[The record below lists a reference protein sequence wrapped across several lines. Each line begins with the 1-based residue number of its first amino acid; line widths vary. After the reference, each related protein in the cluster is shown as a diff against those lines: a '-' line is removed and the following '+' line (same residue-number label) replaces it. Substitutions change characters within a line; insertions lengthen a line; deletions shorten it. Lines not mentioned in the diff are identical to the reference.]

1 MKSFN
6 NKKPKIVIHCQYVY
20 GIGHF
25 VRTIELAKGLCN
37 YFSVSILNG
46 GESVPNFDIPSE
58 INLIPLPAIY
68 KQENVSYLSPVD
80 STYSIEECFKKRRD
94 IIENSLSNLKPDI
107 IITEHFPFGLL
118 FEDEVV
124 QLISTAKSLNSN
136 VKVVCSVRDII
147 ESASGN
153 IKDNITVKLL
163 NKWYDLLLIHGDEK
177 YFHLKNT
184 FSRYNEISIP
194 NYHTG
199 YIVKSIEQKVKRDNL
214 KPIILASIAG
224 GRLGKELLNVLIK
237 NHSAVNK
244 KTTHKLIL
252 FTGAFESSFEELTDE
267 IKKLSYN
274 DIELFA
280 FDRKSYLGYFSQADL
295 VISLGGYN
303 SIIESI
309 SNRKRLLV
317 YQREFTQGNE
327 EQDLR
332 LNLFKEM
339 GVLNVIS
346 SKNLNN
352 CNLADSIIQSLNNNI
367 DRDIN
372 LNVNGVAFSTELI
385 LELYK
390 SL

>member
-1 MKSFN
+1 MKGFN

-25 VRTIELAKGLCN
+25 VRAIELAKGLCN

-94 IIENSLSNLKPDI
+94 IIENTLSNLKPEI

-124 QLISTAKSLNSN
+124 QLISSAKSLNSN

-147 ESASGN
+147 ESTNGS
-153 IKDNITVKLL
+153 IKDNITVQLL

-199 YIVKSIEQKVKRDNL
+199 YIVKSIELNTKSEHS
-214 KPIILASIAG
+214 KPIFLASIAG
-224 GRLGKELLNVLIK
+224 GRLGKELLNALIK
-237 NHSAVNK
+237 NHYAVNK
-244 KTTHKLIL
+244 KINHKLIL
-252 FTGAFESSFEELTDE
+252 FTGAFESSFEELRDE
-267 IKKLSYN
+267 IKELSSN
-274 DIELFA
+274 DIELFV
-280 FDRKSYLGYFSQADL
+280 FDRESYLSYFSQADL

-317 YQREFTQGNE
+317 YKREFAIGNE
-327 EQDLR
+327 EQNLR
-332 LNLFKEM
+332 INLFKEM
-339 GVLNVIS
+339 GLLNVIS
-346 SKNLNN
+346 SKDLNKSNLV
-352 CNLADSIIQSLNNNI
+352 DSIIQSLNNDIDSNI
-367 DRDIN
+367 
-372 LNVNGVAFSTELI
+372 NVNGNGVACSAELI
-385 LELYK
+385 LKLYK
-390 SL
+390 NL

>member
-1 MKSFN
+1 MKSSIN
-6 NKKPKIVIHCQYVY
+6 IKPKIVIHCQYVY

-25 VRTIELAKGLCN
+25 VRTIELAKGLSN
-37 YFSVSILNG
+37 YFSVFILNG

-58 INLIPLPAIY
+58 INLIQLPAIY
-68 KQENVSYLSPVD
+68 KEENVSYLSPVE
-80 STYSIEECFKKRRD
+80 SIYSIEECFKKRSD
-94 IIENSLSNLKPDI
+94 IIENTLSNIKPEI

-124 QLISTAKSLNSN
+124 HLISSAKSLNSN

-147 ESASGN
+147 ESSSGS
-153 IKDNITVKLL
+153 IKDNITVKHL
-163 NKWYDLLLIHGDEK
+163 NNWYDLLLIHGDEK

-184 FSRYNEISIP
+184 FSLYNEISIP

-199 YIVKSIEQKVKRDNL
+199 YIVKSIELNTKSEHS
-214 KPIILASIAG
+214 KPILLASIAG
-224 GRLGKELLNVLIK
+224 GRLGKELLNALIK

-244 KTTHKLIL
+244 QIIHKLII
-252 FTGAFESSFEELTDE
+252 FTGAFESCFEELRDE
-267 IKKLSYN
+267 IKKLSSN
-274 DIELFA
+274 DIELYA
-280 FDRKSYLGYFSQADL
+280 FDRESYLSYFSQSYL

-317 YQREFTQGNE
+317 YQREFAQGNE

-332 LNLFKEM
+332 INLFKEM

-346 SKNLNN
+346 SKDLNN
-352 CNLADSIIQSLNNNI
+352 SNLADSIIQSLNN
-367 DRDIN
+367 DIYRNVN

-385 LELYK
+385 LKLYK
-390 SL
+390 GL

>member
-1 MKSFN
+1 M
-6 NKKPKIVIHCQYVY
+6 IHCQYVY

-25 VRTIELAKGLCN
+25 VRTIELAKGLRN
-37 YFSVSILNG
+37 YFSVFIVNG

-58 INLIPLPAIY
+58 INLIQLPAIY
-68 KQENVSYLSPVD
+68 KEENSLFLSPVEPI
-80 STYSIEECFKKRRD
+80 YSLEECFKKRRD
-94 IIENSLSNLKPDI
+94 IIEKTLSNLKPEI

-124 QLISTAKSLNSN
+124 QLISSAKSLNSN

-147 ESASGN
+147 ESASGS
-153 IKDNITVKLL
+153 IKDNITVQHL

-184 FSRYNEISIP
+184 FSFYNEISIP

-199 YIVKSIEQKVKRDNL
+199 YIVKSIELNTKSEHS

-224 GRLGKELLNVLIK
+224 GRLGKELLNALIRC
-237 NHSAVNK
+237 HSVINQK
-244 KTTHKLIL
+244 INHKLIL
-252 FTGAFESSFEELTDE
+252 FTGAFESSIEELKDE
-267 IKKLSYN
+267 VKELDSN
-274 DIELFA
+274 DIELFV
-280 FDRKSYLGYFSQADL
+280 FDGKSYSSYLYQADL

-317 YQREFTQGNE
+317 YQREFAQGNE

-332 LNLFKEM
+332 INMFKEL

-346 SKNLNN
+346 SIELNKS
-352 CNLADSIIQSLNNNI
+352 NLADSIIQSLNNDIEWN
-367 DRDIN
+367 IN
-372 LNVNGVAFSTELI
+372 LNVNGVAFSTEII
-385 LELYK
+385 LKLYK

>member
-1 MKSFN
+1 M
-6 NKKPKIVIHCQYVY
+6 IHCQYVY

-25 VRTIELAKGLCN
+25 VRSIELAKGLCN

-94 IIENSLSNLKPDI
+94 IIENSLSNLKPEI

-124 QLISTAKSLNSN
+124 QLISSAKSLNSN

-199 YIVKSIEQKVKRDNL
+199 YIVKRIEQKVKTDNL

-280 FDRKSYLGYFSQADL
+280 FDRESYLGYFSQADL

-346 SKNLNN
+346 SKDLNN

-367 DRDIN
+367 DRNIN
-372 LNVNGVAFSTELI
+372 LNVNGVALSTEII
-385 LELYK
+385 LKLYK

>member
-1 MKSFN
+1 
-6 NKKPKIVIHCQYVY
+6 VIHCQYVY

-94 IIENSLSNLKPDI
+94 IIENSLTNLKPEI

-124 QLISTAKSLNSN
+124 QLISSAKSLNSN

-199 YIVKSIEQKVKRDNL
+199 YIVKRIEQKVKTDNL

-252 FTGAFESSFEELTDE
+252 FTGAFASSFEELTDE

-280 FDRKSYLGYFSQADL
+280 FDRESYLGYFSQADL

-309 SNRKRLLV
+309 SNQKRLLV

-332 LNLFKEM
+332 INLFKEM

-346 SKNLNN
+346 SKDLNN

-367 DRDIN
+367 DRNIN

-385 LELYK
+385 LKLYK

>member
-1 MKSFN
+1 MKSSIN
-6 NKKPKIVIHCQYVY
+6 IKPKIVIHCQYVY

-25 VRTIELAKGLCN
+25 VRTIELAKGLSN
-37 YFSVSILNG
+37 YFSVFILNG

-58 INLIPLPAIY
+58 INLIQLPAIY
-68 KQENVSYLSPVD
+68 KEENVSYLSPVE
-80 STYSIEECFKKRRD
+80 SIYSIEECFKKRTD
-94 IIENSLSNLKPDI
+94 IIENTLSNIKPEI

-124 QLISTAKSLNSN
+124 HLISSAKSLNSN

-147 ESASGN
+147 ESSSGS
-153 IKDNITVKLL
+153 IKDNITVKHL
-163 NKWYDLLLIHGDEK
+163 NNWYDLLLIHGDEK

-184 FSRYNEISIP
+184 FSLYNEISVP

-199 YIVKSIEQKVKRDNL
+199 YIVKSIELNTKSEHS
-214 KPIILASIAG
+214 KPILLASIAG
-224 GRLGKELLNVLIK
+224 GRLGKELLNALIK

-244 KTTHKLIL
+244 QIIHKLII
-252 FTGAFESSFEELTDE
+252 FTGAFESCFEELRDE
-267 IKKLSYN
+267 IKKLSSN
-274 DIELFA
+274 DIELYA
-280 FDRKSYLGYFSQADL
+280 FDRESYLSYFSQSYL

-317 YQREFTQGNE
+317 YQREFAQGNE

-332 LNLFKEM
+332 INLFKEM

-346 SKNLNN
+346 SKDLNN
-352 CNLADSIIQSLNNNI
+352 SNLADSIIQSLNN
-367 DRDIN
+367 DIYRNVN

-385 LELYK
+385 LKLYNG
-390 SL
+390 L

>member
-1 MKSFN
+1 MKSSISI
-6 NKKPKIVIHCQYVY
+6 KPKIVIHCQYVY

-25 VRTIELAKGLCN
+25 VRTIELAKGLSN
-37 YFSVSILNG
+37 YFSVFILNG

-58 INLIPLPAIY
+58 INLIQLPAIY
-68 KQENVSYLSPVD
+68 KEENVSYLSPVE
-80 STYSIEECFKKRRD
+80 SIYSIEECFKKRSD
-94 IIENSLSNLKPDI
+94 IIENTLSNLKPEI

-124 QLISTAKSLNSN
+124 HLISSAKSLNSN

-147 ESASGN
+147 ESSSGS
-153 IKDNITVKLL
+153 IKDNITVQHL
-163 NKWYDLLLIHGDEK
+163 NNWYDLLLIHGDEK

-184 FSRYNEISIP
+184 FSLYNEISVP

-199 YIVKSIEQKVKRDNL
+199 YIVKSIELNTKSEHS
-214 KPIILASIAG
+214 KPILLASIAG
-224 GRLGKELLNVLIK
+224 GRLGKELLNALIK

-244 KTTHKLIL
+244 QIIHKLII
-252 FTGAFESSFEELTDE
+252 FTGAFDSCFEELRDE
-267 IKKLSYN
+267 IKKLSSN

-280 FDRKSYLGYFSQADL
+280 FDRESYLSYFSQSDL

-317 YQREFTQGNE
+317 YQREFAQGNE

-332 LNLFKEM
+332 INLFKEM

-346 SKNLNN
+346 SKDLNN
-352 CNLADSIIQSLNNNI
+352 SNLADSVIQSLNN
-367 DRDIN
+367 DIYRNVN

-385 LELYK
+385 IKLYK
-390 SL
+390 GL

>member
-1 MKSFN
+1 M
-6 NKKPKIVIHCQYVY
+6 IHCQYVY

-37 YFSVSILNG
+37 YFSVFILNG

-58 INLIPLPAIY
+58 IYLIPLPAIY

-80 STYSIEECFKKRRD
+80 TTYTIEECFKKRRD
-94 IIENSLSNLKPDI
+94 IIENTLSNLKPEI

-124 QLISTAKSLNSN
+124 QLISSAKSLNSN

-199 YIVKSIEQKVKRDNL
+199 YIVKSIEQKVKTDNL

-252 FTGAFESSFEELTDE
+252 FTGAFESSFEELVDE

-280 FDRKSYLGYFSQADL
+280 FDRESYLGYFSQADL

-346 SKNLNN
+346 SKDLNN

-367 DRDIN
+367 DRNIN

-385 LELYK
+385 LKLYK

>member
-1 MKSFN
+1 MTSFN

-37 YFSVSILNG
+37 YFSVFILNG
-46 GESVPNFDIPSE
+46 GESVPNFDISSE

-68 KQENVSYLSPVD
+68 KQENVNYLSPVD

-94 IIENSLSNLKPDI
+94 IIENTLSNLMPEI

-124 QLISTAKSLNSN
+124 QLISSAKSLNSN

-199 YIVKSIEQKVKRDNL
+199 YIVKSIEQNVKTNHL

-224 GRLGKELLNVLIK
+224 GRLGKELLNALIK
-237 NHSAVNK
+237 NHYTVYK
-244 KTTHKLIL
+244 KMIHKLIL

-267 IKKLSYN
+267 IKKLSSN
-274 DIELFA
+274 DIQLFA
-280 FDRKSYLGYFSQADL
+280 FDRESYLSYFCQADL

-317 YQREFTQGNE
+317 YQREFAQGNE

-332 LNLFKEM
+332 INLFKEM
-339 GVLNVIS
+339 GVLNVIYS
-346 SKNLNN
+346 MDLNKS
-352 CNLADSIIQSLNNNI
+352 NLADSIIQSLNNDI
-367 DRDIN
+367 DRNIN

-385 LELYK
+385 LKLYK

>member
-94 IIENSLSNLKPDI
+94 IIENSLTNLKPEI

-124 QLISTAKSLNSN
+124 QLISSAKSLNSN

-199 YIVKSIEQKVKRDNL
+199 YIVKRIEQKVKTDNL

-252 FTGAFESSFEELTDE
+252 FTGAFASSFEELTDE

-280 FDRKSYLGYFSQADL
+280 FDRESYLGYFSQADL

-309 SNRKRLLV
+309 SNQKRLLV

-332 LNLFKEM
+332 INLFKEM

-346 SKNLNN
+346 SKDLNN

-367 DRDIN
+367 DRNIN

-385 LELYK
+385 LKLYK

>member
-1 MKSFN
+1 M
-6 NKKPKIVIHCQYVY
+6 IHCQYVY

-37 YFSVSILNG
+37 HFSVFILNG
-46 GESVPNFDIPSE
+46 GESVPNFYIPSE

-94 IIENSLSNLKPDI
+94 IIDNTLSNLKPEI

-124 QLISTAKSLNSN
+124 YLITSAKLLNSN
-136 VKVVCSVRDII
+136 VLVVCSVRDII

-153 IKDNITVKLL
+153 IKDNITVQLL

-177 YFHLKNT
+177 YYHLKNT

-199 YIVKSIEQKVKRDNL
+199 YVIKSIEQNIKTDHI

-224 GRLGKELLNVLIK
+224 GRLGKELLNALIK

-244 KTTHKLIL
+244 KIIHKLIL
-252 FTGAFESSFEELTDE
+252 FTGAFESRFEELSNE
-267 IKKLSYN
+267 IKKLSSD
-274 DIELFA
+274 DIELFS
-280 FDRKSYLGYFSQADL
+280 FDRESYLSYFSQADL

-303 SIIESI
+303 SIIEAI

-317 YQREFTQGNE
+317 YQRGFAHGNE

-332 LNLFKEM
+332 LNLFKEI
-339 GVLNVIS
+339 GILNVIS
-346 SKNLNN
+346 SEDLNN
-352 CNLADSIIQSLNNNI
+352 CNLADSIIQSLINDI
-367 DRDIN
+367 DRNIN

-385 LELYK
+385 LKLYK
-390 SL
+390 NI

>member
-6 NKKPKIVIHCQYVY
+6 NKKSKIVIHCQYVY

-37 YFSVSILNG
+37 YFSVFILNG

-58 INLIPLPAIY
+58 IYLIPLPAIY

-80 STYSIEECFKKRRD
+80 TTYTIEECFKKRRD
-94 IIENSLSNLKPDI
+94 IIENTLSNLKPEI

-124 QLISTAKSLNSN
+124 QLISSAKSLNSN

-199 YIVKSIEQKVKRDNL
+199 YIVKSIEQKVKTDNL

-252 FTGAFESSFEELTDE
+252 FTGAFESNFEELVYE

-280 FDRKSYLGYFSQADL
+280 FDRESYLGYFSQADL

-346 SKNLNN
+346 SKDLNN

-367 DRDIN
+367 DRNIN

-385 LELYK
+385 LKLYK

>member
-1 MKSFN
+1 M
-6 NKKPKIVIHCQYVY
+6 IHCQYVY

-37 YFSVSILNG
+37 YFSVFILNG

-58 INLIPLPAIY
+58 IYLIPLPAIY

-80 STYSIEECFKKRRD
+80 TTYTIEECFKKRRD
-94 IIENSLSNLKPDI
+94 IIENTLSNLKPEI

-124 QLISTAKSLNSN
+124 QLISSAKSLNSN

-199 YIVKSIEQKVKRDNL
+199 YIVKSIEQKVKTDNL

-252 FTGAFESSFEELTDE
+252 FTGAFESNFEELVYE

-280 FDRKSYLGYFSQADL
+280 FDRESYLGYFSQADL

-346 SKNLNN
+346 SKDLNN

-367 DRDIN
+367 DRNIN

-385 LELYK
+385 LKLYK

>member
-1 MKSFN
+1 MKSSIN
-6 NKKPKIVIHCQYVY
+6 IKPKIVIHCQYVY

-25 VRTIELAKGLCN
+25 VRTIELAKGLSN
-37 YFSVSILNG
+37 YFSVFILNG

-58 INLIPLPAIY
+58 INLIQLPAIY
-68 KQENVSYLSPVD
+68 KEENVSYLSPVE
-80 STYSIEECFKKRRD
+80 SIYSIEECFKKRSD
-94 IIENSLSNLKPDI
+94 IIENTLSNLKPEI

-124 QLISTAKSLNSN
+124 HLISSAKSLNSN

-147 ESASGN
+147 ESSSGSLN
-153 IKDNITVKLL
+153 DNITVKHL
-163 NKWYDLLLIHGDEK
+163 NNWYDLLLIHGDEK

-184 FSRYNEISIP
+184 FSLYNEISVP

-199 YIVKSIEQKVKRDNL
+199 YIVKSIELNTKSEHS
-214 KPIILASIAG
+214 KPILLASIAG
-224 GRLGKELLNVLIK
+224 GRLGKELLNALIK

-244 KTTHKLIL
+244 QIIHKLII
-252 FTGAFESSFEELTDE
+252 FTGAFESCFEELRDE
-267 IKKLSYN
+267 IKKLSSN

-280 FDRKSYLGYFSQADL
+280 FDRESYLSYFSQSYL

-317 YQREFTQGNE
+317 YQREFAQGNE

-332 LNLFKEM
+332 INLFKEM

-346 SKNLNN
+346 SKDLNN
-352 CNLADSIIQSLNNNI
+352 SNLADSIIQSLNN
-367 DRDIN
+367 DIYRNVN
-372 LNVNGVAFSTELI
+372 LNANGVAFSTELI
-385 LELYK
+385 LKLYK
-390 SL
+390 GL

>member
-1 MKSFN
+1 LKSSIN
-6 NKKPKIVIHCQYVY
+6 IKPKIVIHCQYVY

-25 VRTIELAKGLCN
+25 VRTIELAKGLSN
-37 YFSVSILNG
+37 YFSIFILNG

-58 INLIPLPAIY
+58 INLIQLPAIY
-68 KQENVSYLSPVD
+68 KEENVSYLSPVE
-80 STYSIEECFKKRRD
+80 SIYSIEECFKKRSD
-94 IIENSLSNLKPDI
+94 IIENTLSNLKPEI

-124 QLISTAKSLNSN
+124 HLISSAKSLNSN

-147 ESASGN
+147 ESSSGS
-153 IKDNITVKLL
+153 IKDNITVQHL
-163 NKWYDLLLIHGDEK
+163 NNCYDLLLIHGDEK

-184 FSRYNEISIP
+184 FSLYNEISVP

-199 YIVKSIEQKVKRDNL
+199 YIVKSIELNTKSEHS
-214 KPIILASIAG
+214 KPILLASIAG
-224 GRLGKELLNVLIK
+224 GRLGKELLNALIK

-244 KTTHKLIL
+244 QIIHKLII
-252 FTGAFESSFEELTDE
+252 FTGAFDSCFEELRDE
-267 IKKLSYN
+267 IKKLSSN

-280 FDRKSYLGYFSQADL
+280 FDRESYLSYFSQSDL

-317 YQREFTQGNE
+317 YQREFAQGNE

-332 LNLFKEM
+332 INLFKEM

-346 SKNLNN
+346 SKDLNN
-352 CNLADSIIQSLNNNI
+352 SNLADSIIQSLNN
-367 DRDIN
+367 DIYRNVN

-385 LELYK
+385 TKLNKGL
-390 SL
+390 

>member
-1 MKSFN
+1 M
-6 NKKPKIVIHCQYVY
+6 IHCQYVY

-25 VRTIELAKGLCN
+25 VRTIELSKGLCN
-37 YFSVSILNG
+37 YFSVFILNG

-58 INLIPLPAIY
+58 INLISLPAIY
-68 KQENVSYLSPVD
+68 KQENESYLTPVD
-80 STYSIEECFKKRRD
+80 SIYSIEECFKKRRD
-94 IIENSLSNLKPDI
+94 IIENTLSNLKPEI

-124 QLISTAKSLNSN
+124 QLISSAKLLNSN

-147 ESASGN
+147 ESANGN
-153 IKDNITVKLL
+153 IKDSITVQLL

-184 FSRYNEISIP
+184 FSLYNEISIP

-199 YIVKSIEQKVKRDNL
+199 YIVKRIEQNVKTDHH

-224 GRLGKELLNVLIK
+224 GRLGKELLNALIK
-237 NHSAVNK
+237 NYTTVNK
-244 KTTHKLIL
+244 KIIHKLLL
-252 FTGAFESSFEELTDE
+252 FTGAFESNIEELRDE
-267 IKKLSYN
+267 IKKQSSN

-280 FDRKSYLGYFSQADL
+280 FDRKSYLSYFSQADL

-309 SNRKRLLV
+309 TNRKKLLV
-317 YQREFTQGNE
+317 YKRGFAQGNE

-332 LNLFKEM
+332 INLFKEI
-339 GVLNVIS
+339 GVLNVIYS
-346 SKNLNN
+346 VDLNN
-352 CNLADSIIQSLNNNI
+352 SILADSIMQILKNDIQRN
-367 DRDIN
+367 IN
-372 LNVNGVAFSTELI
+372 LNVNGVESSTELI
-385 LELYK
+385 LKLYK
-390 SL
+390 SI